1 MEYLI
6 YLWEAAY
13 AIVVVTGFAVVMLWA
28 AAKVLQTRENWK
40 RDQ

>member
-6 YLWEAAY
+6 YAWEAFY